1 MKEKISC
8 SLDGE
13 VIELMDAVI
22 SKYPVIGS
30 RSAFIDIA
38 IRTFVS
44 DIDELDWYYDNDY
57 ARNVI
62 IELLERRCRRNA
74 QTESENRN
82 V

>member
-8 SLDGE
+8 SLDGN
-13 VIELMDAVI
+13 VIEIMDAVI

-38 IRTFVS
+38 IRHFVG
-44 DIDELDWYYDNDY
+44 DIDELERYYENDY
-57 ARNVI
+57 ARYQI
-62 IELLERRCRRNA
+62 IGLLERRCRQNA
-74 QTESENRN
+74 QKESKNRN

>member
-13 VIELMDAVI
+13 MIELMDAVI

-38 IRTFVS
+38 IRHFVG

-62 IELLERRCRRNA
+62 IGLLERRCRRNA
-74 QTESENRN
+74 QKESKD
-82 V
+82 

>member
-22 SKYPVIGS
+22 SEYPVIGS

-38 IRTFVS
+38 IRHFVG
-44 DIDELDWYYDNDY
+44 DIDELGCYYDNDY

-62 IELLERRCRRNA
+62 IGLLERRCRPNA
-74 QTESENRN
+74 QK
-82 V
+82 

>member
-8 SLDGE
+8 SLDGN
-13 VIELMDAVI
+13 VIEMMDAVI
-22 SKYPVIGS
+22 SRYPVIGS

-38 IRTFVS
+38 IRQFVA
-44 DIDELDWYYDNDY
+44 DIDELELYYASDY
-57 ARNVI
+57 ARYRI
-62 IELLERRCRRNA
+62 IGLLERRCKLNA

>member
-62 IELLERRCRRNA
+62 IGLLERRCRRNA
-74 QTESENRN
+74 QKESKD
-82 V
+82 